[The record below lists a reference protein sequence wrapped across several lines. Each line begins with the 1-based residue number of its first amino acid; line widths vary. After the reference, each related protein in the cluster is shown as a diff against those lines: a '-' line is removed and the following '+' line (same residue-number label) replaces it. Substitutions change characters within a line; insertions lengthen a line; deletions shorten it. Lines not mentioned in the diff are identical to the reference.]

1 MTMFPLQQQP
11 EVPLVSCLL
20 DELDRRAKLAELCM
34 NHALE
39 QQRWDLVRRHRR
51 EVLVVQAEI
60 RRRLDALEDSPGHV
74 GTRLGERRGDAVGFC

>member
-1 MTMFPLQQQP
+1 MSSLTQQSRNAS
-11 EVPLVSCLL
+11 LTSCLL

-39 QQRWDLVRRHRR
+39 QQCWDLVQRHRR

-60 RRRLDALEDSPGHV
+60 RRRLNALEDFPGHI
-74 GTRLGERRGDAVGFC
+74 GTRLDEWTDDTVRSP